1 MAIFKKTATVSEKT
15 PEERM
20 IERNVAKLQ
29 DYKRVFSSEQG
40 KRVLSDLIAS
50 HYMMSSTFSRGPGSE
65 QDMAFKE
72 GQRQVVLRIMTI
84 MDQDPAQV
92 AQAIKES
99 NEYVRS
105 K

>member
-1 MAIFKKTATVSEKT
+1 MALFKKATVSEKT

-50 HYMMSSTFSRGPGSE
+50 HYMMGSTFTRGAGSE

-84 MDQDPAQV
+84 MDQDPGQV